1 MQKPSVDGDASV
13 LVGPAGLERLRRL
26 RAIIDKVPTDVP
38 TAPPR
43 ARV

>member
-26 RAIIDKVPTDVP
+26 
-38 TAPPR
+38 
-43 ARV
+43 